1 MRHLSLHFTCFEN
14 FDWSIGVQ
22 QTKEMNQHYQLWSK
36 AGKTPNFQV
45 SNFDLYLDNFN
56 WVSNW
61 VYLYFFNNVSDF
73 ILGLI
78 LLIGIIYL
86 MFKNNIKKN
95 QIKRNNTILIYLT
108 VIILFI
114 EWFLNHP
121 TLRYGGYILI
131 AILLILP
138 ISLKLEK
145 YNNSYQNIFKKTV
158 ALVIITVVIF
168 LARNL
173 IRVEKK

>member
-1 MRHLSLHFTCFEN
+1 
-14 FDWSIGVQ
+14 
-22 QTKEMNQHYQLWSK
+22 MNQHYQLWSK

-61 VYLYFFNNVSDF
+61 VNLYFFNKVSDF

-95 QIKRNNTILIYLT
+95 QIK
-108 VIILFI
+108 
-114 EWFLNHP
+114 E
-121 TLRYGGYILI
+121 
-131 AILLILP
+131 
-138 ISLKLEK
+138 
-145 YNNSYQNIFKKTV
+145 
-158 ALVIITVVIF
+158 ITRF
-168 LARNL
+168 
-173 IRVEKK
+173 

>member
-1 MRHLSLHFTCFEN
+1 MFKNKLFYYFLFLILLILSIYVINTGCVIYPLHFTCFEN

-61 VYLYFFNNVSDF
+61 VNLYFFNKVSDF

-86 MFKNNIKKN
+86 MFKNNIKK
-95 QIKRNNTILIYLT
+95 IK
-108 VIILFI
+108 
-114 EWFLNHP
+114 
-121 TLRYGGYILI
+121 
-131 AILLILP
+131 
-138 ISLKLEK
+138 LKE
-145 YNNSYQNIFKKTV
+145 
-158 ALVIITVVIF
+158 ITRF
-168 LARNL
+168 
-173 IRVEKK
+173 